1 MKCGR
6 RLQATRYSNIP
17 PISTSSQSVEEQN
30 RRRHSGSE
38 IRVSLVQ
45 SLRLP
50 PNRSAMVPV
59 KLEGTSQLLSRTIIV
74 EGEERVE
81 KETGIIVE
89 DAVVSAPKD
98 GLTHVV
104 VSNLTGFTQ
113 TVPEGT
119 FLCGA
124 QIADVVTP
132 DPEPE
137 SATEDA
143 ANVKKLSSPQEEWRR
158 RKLLEIVQLQDV
170 PQDDARQLQ
179 VFLAD
184 NHDVFS
190 LEEGERGETDL
201 ITMGIDTG
209 RCSAMEASTTTD
221 ALCRSPRGGQ
231 AAQEHAAGQCHSA
244 IVFTMV

>member
-1 MKCGR
+1 MVYVKMDAFDQLLLSEGVYR
-6 RLQATRYSNIP
+6 QLGIVTYHPSLLPRKVLKSKTEEDIQVPS
-17 PISTSSQSVEEQN
+17 IS
-30 RRRHSGSE
+30 
-38 IRVSLVQ
+38 VSLVQ

-50 PNRSAMVPV
+50 PNRSAVVPV
-59 KLEGTSQLLSRTIIV
+59 KLEGTSQLLNRTIIV

-81 KETGIIVE
+81 KDTGIIVE

-143 ANVKKLSSPQEEWRR
+143 ANVKKLSSPQ
-158 RKLLEIVQLQDV
+158 
-170 PQDDARQLQ
+170 
-179 VFLAD
+179 
-184 NHDVFS
+184 
-190 LEEGERGETDL
+190 
-201 ITMGIDTG
+201 
-209 RCSAMEASTTTD
+209 
-221 ALCRSPRGGQ
+221 
-231 AAQEHAAGQCHSA
+231 
-244 IVFTMV
+244 